1 MTQGGHFMND
11 WHFANKDKEAERAA
25 GGQGEIHCSQLTP
38 EELEV
43 IRVKYPAPTGAN
55 AKKPIP
61 IYEFKP
67 RKELL

>member
-1 MTQGGHFMND
+1 MNNR
-11 WHFANKDKEAERAA
+11 HFANKDKAVEQAS
-25 GGQGEIHCSQLTP
+25 GGQGEIKCSQLTP
-38 EELEV
+38 EELKV